1 MLAMRGKSLFEHC
14 GKVGAAQQQQQD
26 DDSKMTFKVKLQTQ
40 EKDLVQLRRNT
51 ELLVQV
57 HALDDAKMRAEKAA
71 RDAVSRVA
79 CYSDCLALP
88 WLPFWI

>member
-1 MLAMRGKSLFEHC
+1 MLAMRGKSLFEH
-14 GKVGAAQQQQQD
+14 KVGAAQQHHQD
-26 DDSKMTFKVKLQTQ
+26 EDSKMTFKVKLQTQ
-40 EKDLVQLRRNT
+40 EKDLVQLRRRNT
-51 ELLVQV
+51 ELLSQV